1 MVQAQCFIFSVPAQ
15 VTESYNVV
23 VTDQEP
29 HCLFWVLG
37 LGLKPSV
44 CHSEPVRIRYAR
56 LNCYLTVEEYR
67 PEVKLALRSAYSE
80 VELCRQENRFRM
92 ICSAPV
98 SSRTLQAYCDICR
111 SAGDGNGVFSARV
124 AARGTGE
131 IFFLCDHCLS

>member
-1 MVQAQCFIFSVPAQ
+1 MLPGYAQRETSGKRNLLVVAVEGPANGQVAKLYECNMVQAQCFIFSVPAQ

-23 VTDQEP
+23 VTDQKP

-67 PEVKLALRSAYSE
+67 LEVKSALHSAYSE
-80 VELCRQENRFRM
+80 VELCR
-92 ICSAPV
+92 
-98 SSRTLQAYCDICR
+98 
-111 SAGDGNGVFSARV
+111 
-124 AARGTGE
+124 
-131 IFFLCDHCLS
+131 